1 MNGNTDGLIGIFCA
15 ITLTAM
21 ATFGITQTVQS
32 NRELEQLKIEFQ
44 GYRDGV
50 KDSQ

>member
-1 MNGNTDGLIGIFCA
+1 MNGNTDGLIGVICA

-32 NRELEQLKIEFQ
+32 NRELEQLKIEYR
-44 GYRDGV
+44 GYQNGV